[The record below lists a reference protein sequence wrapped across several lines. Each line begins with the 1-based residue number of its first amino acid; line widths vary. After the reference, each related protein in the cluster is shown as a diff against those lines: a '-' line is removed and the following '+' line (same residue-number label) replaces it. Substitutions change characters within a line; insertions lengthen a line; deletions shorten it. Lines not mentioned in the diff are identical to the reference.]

1 KVYLHYGANRPKE
14 ESFSEK
20 AMAADIV
27 LTSYGLTHLDAE
39 DFERIEWSSIS
50 IDEAQ
55 NIKNAQ
61 TKQSRAVR
69 KLKGKHHIA
78 LTGTPMENR
87 LSELW
92 SIFDFT
98 NHGYLGSLGQFQKR
112 FVLPIEKDDD
122 AEKVQ
127 QLQAFIR
134 PFLLRRTKKDEEVAL
149 NLPDKLEQKEY
160 CPLTPEQA
168 SL

>member
-1 KVYLHYGANRPKE
+1 QEDSGPALIICPTSVLGNWQREIEKFAPEIKVHLHYGSNRLKGE
-14 ESFSEK
+14 QFAEK
-20 AMAADIV
+20 ALASDVI
-27 LTSYGLTHLDAE
+27 LTSYGLTHMDLA
-39 DFERIEWSSIS
+39 DFGEIEWSSIS

-87 LSELW
+87 LTELW

-98 NHGYLGSLGQFQKR
+98 NHGYLGN
-112 FVLPIEKDDD
+112 I
-122 AEKVQ
+122 
-127 QLQAFIR
+127 
-134 PFLLRRTKKDEEVAL
+134 
-149 NLPDKLEQKEY
+149 
-160 CPLTPEQA
+160 
-168 SL
+168 

>member
-1 KVYLHYGANRPKE
+1 MRSLSRL
-14 ESFSEK
+14 S
-20 AMAADIV
+20 
-27 LTSYGLTHLDAE
+27 
-39 DFERIEWSSIS
+39 WSSIS

-55 NIKNAQ
+55 NIKNAA

-69 KLKGKHHIA
+69 KLKGLHHIA

-87 LSELW
+87 LTELW

-98 NHGYLGSLGQFQKR
+98 NHGYLGSFGQFQKR
-112 FVLPIEKDDD
+112 FVVPIEKED
-122 AEKVQ
+122 EKDRKFD
-127 QLQAFIR
+127 QLQSLIR

-160 CPLTPEQA
+160 CPLTAEQA
-168 SL
+168 SLYEQLVQDTFADIEKLSGLSARGLFYKCLAA